1 MFRMLIGKLNQGVLT
16 SVKTKQNELC
26 AGYTM
31 KRRDCEPV
39 SRLLSDRN
47 WENFPA
53 PSLWLSLPLLCTR
66 IRKREEWPQN
76 SSREMIN
83 FLCQNVSIPVLNM

>member
-16 SVKTKQNELC
+16 SIKTKENELC

-39 SRLLSDRN
+39 SRLLGDRN

-53 PSLWLSLPLLCTR
+53 HRFGYLRPFSAHGS
-66 IRKREEWPQN
+66 E
-76 SSREMIN
+76 
-83 FLCQNVSIPVLNM
+83 NVKNGHIIHLVK

>member
-31 KRRDCEPV
+31 KRRDFEPV
-39 SRLLSDRN
+39 SRLLGDRN
-47 WENFPA
+47 LENFPA

>member
-1 MFRMLIGKLNQGVLT
+1 MFRLLSGKLNQGELT
-16 SVKTKQNELC
+16 SIKTKQNELC

-39 SRLLSDRN
+39 SRLLGDRN

-53 PSLWLSLPLLCTR
+53 PSLWLSSPLLRHGSENVNGHR
-66 IRKREEWPQN
+66 IHLVK
-76 SSREMIN
+76 
-83 FLCQNVSIPVLNM
+83 